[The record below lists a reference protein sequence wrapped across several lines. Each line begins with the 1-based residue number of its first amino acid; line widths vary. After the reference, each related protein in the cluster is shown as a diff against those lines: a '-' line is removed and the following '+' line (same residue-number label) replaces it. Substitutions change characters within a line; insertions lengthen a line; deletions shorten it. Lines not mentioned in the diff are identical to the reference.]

1 MTFAHPH
8 WFWALAVVPV
18 QIGFFLRNESLR
30 AKLLRK
36 LVAARLLDRLAG
48 NVSVGK
54 RRVRFILLLL
64 GMAAVIVSLAQPRY
78 GYRWEESKRKGRDVL
93 IAIDVSKSMLAT
105 DLAPNRLARAKYAAQ
120 DLIAQLGGDR
130 VGVIAFAGSAFLQ
143 APLTADF
150 TAVLGSLN
158 ELDPEIIPRGGT
170 NLAEAIRVA
179 VEAFG
184 KGESEHRALIIFTD
198 GEELDADGI
207 KAAEGVKDSVK
218 IFGVGIGSADG
229 SLIPLGGSGE
239 FVKDDA
245 GQIVKSRLD
254 EVRLRKIA
262 ELTGGFYVH
271 LLNGPAE
278 MTQIVRDGLGGMTEK
293 EIDTKTSRQPIERY
307 QWPLALGIALLAIS
321 MLLGERR
328 RVAAAA
334 LMLFTWLPAPQAAA
348 VTWIS
353 TPGMDEYRAGETALR
368 EQNEAEAKK
377 QFGAAF
383 EAFQQQA
390 KRRSDSPEAQFN
402 LGAAAY
408 HLDRE
413 NEALEAFGRALL
425 TTNPKLR
432 TSAEKNLGHTLFR
445 SGEKKA
451 EKDKTGAIKTWE
463 DALSHYES
471 ALKIEPENREVQADR
486 DYVQQRIEELKKQ
499 EEQKKDD
506 NSPPKKQEPS
516 EAAKQAKAAADAAVL
531 RREYKAALDI
541 MEKQLKVDETT
552 QAYAD
557 YIQRL
562 QEVNGVPKTNEP

>member
-1 MTFAHPH
+1 MTYVVPQ
-8 WFWALAVVPV
+8 WLWALALLPLLAAL
-18 QIGFFLRNESLR
+18 FFRNESR
-30 AKLLRK
+30 RGALLQK
-36 LVAARLLDRLAG
+36 LVALRLRDRLAG
-48 NVSVGK
+48 NLSVGK
-54 RRVRFILLLL
+54 RRVRFILVLL
-64 GMAAVIVSLAQPRY
+64 GLAAVIVSITQPRF
-78 GYRWEESKRKGRDVL
+78 GYRWEETKRKGRDVL
-93 IAIDVSKSMLAT
+93 IAVDVSKSMLAT
-105 DLAPNRLARAKYAAQ
+105 DLAPTRLARAKFAAQ

-130 VGVIAFAGSAFLQ
+130 VGLIAFAGSAFLQ

-170 NLAEAIRVA
+170 NIAEAIRVA

-207 KAAEGVKDSVK
+207 KAAAGLKDTVK

-245 GQIVKSRLD
+245 GQIVKTRLD
-254 EVRLRKIA
+254 EARLRKIA
-262 ELTGGFYVH
+262 ESTGGFYVH

-278 MTQIVRDGLGGMTEK
+278 MAQIVRDGLGGMAEK
-293 EIDTKTSRQPIERY
+293 EVDSKSSRQPIERY

-328 RVAAAA
+328 RISAAVLACA
-334 LMLFTWLPAPQAAA
+334 LWFPAPQAMAA
-348 VTWIS
+348 TW
-353 TPGMDEYRAGETALR
+353 PGTQGLDDYRAGETALR
-368 EQNEAEAKK
+368 AKDEEEAKK
-377 QFGAAF
+377 RFGAAF
-383 EAFQQQA
+383 EAFQQQV
-390 KRRSDSPEAQFN
+390 KRRPDSPEAQFN

-408 HLDRE
+408 QLDRE

-425 TTNPKLR
+425 TPDPKLR
-432 TSAEKNLGHTLFR
+432 MNSEKNLGHTLFR

-451 EKDKTGAIKTWE
+451 DKDKAGAIKSWE
-463 DALSHYES
+463 EALSHYES
-471 ALKIEPENREVQADR
+471 ALKMEPENREVQADR
-486 DYVQQRIEELKKQ
+486 DYVWRRIEELKKQ
-499 EEQKKDD
+499 EEQKKDE

-516 EAAKQAKAAADAAVL
+516 EAAKQAKAEADAAVV
-531 RREYKAALDI
+531 RREYKRALDI